1 MAMAKTILRVALAA
15 CASAH
20 AAEAATRVFIVDGN
34 NARLRFSCD
43 VLGLSE
49 VEGAFT
55 RFVAMVAID
64 EKAPGETRTVVK
76 IDAASLTTDH
86 TSWIEDLK
94 GPDFFDV
101 ARYPIV
107 DFTSFTAVVEAPG
120 VLSIPGKLT
129 LRGVTQPVSL
139 RVEYQLPEQTGT
151 GYGTM
156 KAAAELDRTAFGM
169 DAYDLVLSDDVSI
182 EVKGSVVMGFGQ

>member
-1 MAMAKTILRVALAA
+1 MAMAKTLIRVALAA

-64 EKAPGETRTVVK
+64 EQAPGETRTVVK

-101 ARYPIV
+101 TRYPIV

>member
-15 CASAH
+15 CSSAH

-101 ARYPIV
+101 TRYPIV

-156 KAAAELDRTAFGM
+156 
-169 DAYDLVLSDDVSI
+169 
-182 EVKGSVVMGFGQ
+182 

>member
-64 EKAPGETRTVVK
+64 EQAPGETRTVVK

>member
-1 MAMAKTILRVALAA
+1 MAMAKTIFRVALAA

-64 EKAPGETRTVVK
+64 EQAPGETRTVVK

-101 ARYPIV
+101 TRYPIV

>member
-64 EKAPGETRTVVK
+64 EQAPGETRTVVK

-101 ARYPIV
+101 TRYPIV